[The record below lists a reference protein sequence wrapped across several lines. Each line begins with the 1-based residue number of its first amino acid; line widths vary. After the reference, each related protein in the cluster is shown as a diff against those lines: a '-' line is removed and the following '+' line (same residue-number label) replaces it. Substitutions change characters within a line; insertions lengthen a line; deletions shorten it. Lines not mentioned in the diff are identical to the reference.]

1 MSETILKVKTSIP
14 PHGKDTLER
23 SQIAAKLEED
33 LSGSAGFTYP
43 LTLVSAPAGSGKTTT
58 IRMWLTGRESSTAWL
73 TLDQGDNDRK
83 RFWTYFI
90 SSLQVL
96 DSTLGKGTMESLRS
110 SGTGEEL
117 STDETFLNPLLN
129 DLFNLNTTF
138 FIVLDDLHRIDN
150 ARIQNDL
157 IYFIENIPPSIHLV
171 AATRSDPPW
180 PLHRWRAR
188 ESIKEIRQKDLK
200 LTWDETKS
208 YINKVKGFSLD
219 DHQLDKLYA
228 KTEGWITGLQLTS
241 LSLSSADNIG
251 SFIER
256 FTGSHRNVFEYLSV
270 EVLERQPE
278 HVQKFLINTS
288 ILNRLCAPLC
298 DAVAGTSQSSE
309 LLENLERKQLFV
321 VPLDDHKTWYRY
333 HPLFADFL
341 QHQLKRLYPGK
352 DIEQHSK
359 AAKWFLEAGEFREA
373 IYHAFKSENL
383 EQVALIL
390 HENYKKIASVE
401 GPWMTLSC
409 LKKLPEKMLSS
420 YPSLLV
426 YKAFMYFLQERREEA
441 EALLA
446 RAEKLGYENE
456 EDQAE
461 YEGMLATA
469 KAVYQTTTH
478 DFSQALSNTE
488 KALKLLPP
496 GNLFWRIWAAF
507 FSGDIRYFSGN
518 PKKAYPFYL
527 EAHKNSEK
535 MGSYYLAISCSLK
548 VANALRCL
556 GNLQEAEQLTKK
568 MLHTAGEY
576 GLSGIPR
583 TGSLWVLL
591 GELLREKGEL
601 DEAERFMNKGILLSQ
616 PEKPF
621 LGWCYLFKTALS
633 FSKQKFHEAL
643 EVIGD
648 IDELNRDPGLP
659 LYIKAPAAS
668 WKARVLLELG
678 KLPEVEEVLAQKGI
692 TEEGEVKGGLERGY
706 LALSRLLMLDDENS
720 KDRARRILDRVEK
733 FATSGGNRRILL
745 ETLLV
750 KACLAEQ
757 AGDARAAEEHLVKAL
772 QSGYESGYFQIFIDE
787 GKTLTSV
794 YSRILEGKHTP
805 RKPSLDQTLT
815 SFARNIYR
823 IVAPKTAED
832 QKLGRER
839 HVSDHSCDHL
849 IVEELN
855 PRELQILKLIAEG
868 YSNQEI
874 SQKFFI
880 SEGTVKW
887 HTSNIYGKM
896 GARNRVE
903 AVTLARKLK
912 LLS

>member
-14 PHGKDTLER
+14 PHGKNALKR
-23 SQIAAKLEED
+23 SQIIAKLEEG
-33 LSGSAGFTYP
+33 LSGSTGFTYP
-43 LTLVSAPAGSGKTTT
+43 LTLVSAPAGSGKTTI
-58 IRMWLTGRESSTAWL
+58 IRVWLTGRESSTAWL
-73 TLDQGDNDRK
+73 TIDQGDNDRK

-96 DSTLGKGTMESLRS
+96 DSTLGKGTMESMRS

-117 STDETFLNPLLN
+117 FTDEAFLNPLLN

-150 ARIQNDL
+150 TRIQNDL
-157 IYFIENIPPSIHLV
+157 IYFIENMPSSIHLV
-171 AATRSDPPW
+171 AVTRSDPLW

-200 LTWDETKS
+200 LTREETKR
-208 YINKVKGFSLD
+208 YINKIKGFSLD
-219 DHQLDKLYA
+219 DHQIDKLYA

-241 LSLSSADNIG
+241 LSLSSAGNID
-251 SFIER
+251 SFIES

-278 HVQKFLINTS
+278 HVQKFLIHTS

-298 DAVAGTSQSSE
+298 DAVTGTSQSSE
-309 LLENLERKQLFV
+309 LLESLERKQLFV

-341 QHQLKRLYPGK
+341 QHQLKRIYPGK

-390 HENYKKIASVE
+390 HEHYKEISSVE
-401 GPWMTLSC
+401 GPWMTLSY
-409 LKKLPEKMLSS
+409 LKELPEKMLRS

-426 YKAFMYFLQERREEA
+426 YKAFMFFLQERREEA
-441 EALLA
+441 EVLLA
-446 RAEKLGYENE
+446 RAEKLGYENK

-469 KAVYQTTTH
+469 KAVYQTTTY
-478 DFSQALSNTE
+478 DFPQALSNTE
-488 KALKLLPP
+488 KALKLLPT

-518 PKKAYPFYL
+518 PKNAYPFYL
-527 EAHKNSEK
+527 EAHRNSEK

-548 VANALRCL
+548 VANALRCM
-556 GNLQEAEQLTKK
+556 GDLQEAEQLTKK
-568 MLHTAGEY
+568 MLHTAGDK
-576 GLSGIPR
+576 GLSGMPR

-601 DEAERFMNKGILLSQ
+601 NEAERFMNKGILLSQ

-633 FSKQKFHEAL
+633 FSKQKYHEAL
-643 EVIGD
+643 EVID
-648 IDELNRDPGLP
+648 EIDELNRDPGLP
-659 LYIKAPAAS
+659 LYITAPTAS
-668 WKARVLLELG
+668 WKARILLEMG
-678 KLPEVEEVLAQKGI
+678 KLPEVEEILAQAGI
-692 TEEGEVKGGLERGY
+692 TEEGELKGGLERGY
-706 LALSRLLMLDDENS
+706 LVLSRLLMLDDGNN
-720 KDRARRILDRVEK
+720 KDRAYKVLDRVEE
-733 FATSGGNRRILL
+733 FATSGGNHRILL
-745 ETLLV
+745 ETLMV
-750 KACLAEQ
+750 KANLAEQ
-757 AGDARAAEEHLVKAL
+757 AGDARTAEENLVKAL
-772 QSGYESGYFQIFIDE
+772 QSGHESGYFQIFIDE
-787 GKTLTSV
+787 GKALAPL
-794 YSRILEGKHTP
+794 YSRIIEGKHTP
-805 RKPSLDQTLT
+805 RKPYLDQTL
-815 SFARNIYR
+815 SCFARNIYQ
-823 IVAPKTAED
+823 IVAPETTVD
-832 QKLGRER
+832 QEPKRER
-839 HVSDHSCDHL
+839 HVSDHSYEHL

-855 PRELQILKLIAEG
+855 PRELQILKLISEG

-874 SQKFFI
+874 SQKFYI

-887 HTSNIYGKM
+887 HTSNIYGKL

-903 AVTLARKLK
+903 AVTLARQLK